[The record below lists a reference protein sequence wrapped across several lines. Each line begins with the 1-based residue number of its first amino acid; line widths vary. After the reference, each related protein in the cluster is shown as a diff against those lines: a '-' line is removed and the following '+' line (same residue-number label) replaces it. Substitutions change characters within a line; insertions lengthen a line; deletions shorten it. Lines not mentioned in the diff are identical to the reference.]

1 MSWLADTAEL
11 DAGSWLSSAY
21 PGQGILGYDIP
32 SVGVSGP
39 SPVLNDSIIPGEEY
53 RWRLVSPPAAGTLV
67 MYEDTSFDFYG
78 APDGDYTFTYRLFE
92 TGVDVGTATVSLHVG
107 PPTAALATTTA
118 PATFSGSASSAGTVP
133 SCSIVATTAETTAA
147 LSAAGLPGAAT
158 CAIAAICS
166 PALAALAA
174 SVSPIAAIAATTAP
188 AIFTYGTPS
197 STALKADPRYTVSR
211 PKRRWNVGE

>member
-11 DAGSWLSSAY
+11 DAGAWLSSAY
-21 PGQGILGYDIP
+21 PGHGILGYDIP

-39 SPVLNDSIIPGEEY
+39 SPVLNDSIILGQEY
-53 RWRLVSPPAAGTLV
+53 RWRLVSPPGAGTLV

-107 PPTAALATTTA
+107 PPVAALATTTD
-118 PATFSGSASSAGTVP
+118 PALFSGSAGLGPPGAALATTTDPSTFSGSAGLGP
-133 SCSIVATTAETTAA
+133 SCSILATTAESIAA
-147 LSAAGLPGAAT
+147 LSAGGAP
-158 CAIAAICS
+158 S
-166 PALAALAA
+166 
-174 SVSPIAAIAATTAP
+174 AAIAATTAP

-211 PKRRWNVGE
+211 PRRRWNVGE